1 MGPIS
6 DARDEVPPTDWT
18 IGSHRFDAIAI
29 VIVFVAYSVT
39 LYVARASGVGEALL
53 GGLAN
58 AVPVAL
64 FGGLARRLIL
74 RRLIHGS
81 GLRQVLGHIGLC
93 AAFSVLALW
102 MLTILLGMMN
112 DLSMVSFR
120 VTPFPTRASAWQLLE
135 NATIYGLIAMLAY
148 LQTWRPVK
156 APAST
161 HPASGTD
168 TSELLSS
175 PSDETTR
182 HFIRLGE
189 DILPIDLDRIV
200 CITGADDYTEVTT
213 PDQTHLV
220 KMTLTE
226 FSRTLDPGKFLRVHR
241 SAIVNLHR
249 VARAE
254 SAGGGRMLVHMTTG
268 QTIKASRAG
277 SQLLRTRIL

>member
-1 MGPIS
+1 M
-6 DARDEVPPTDWT
+6 
-18 IGSHRFDAIAI
+18 AIT
-29 VIVFVAYSVT
+29 IVFVAYSVT

-64 FGGLARRLIL
+64 FGSLARRVIL
-74 RRLIHGS
+74 RRLMHGS
-81 GLRQVLGHIGLC
+81 GLRQTLGHIGLC
-93 AAFSVLALW
+93 VAFSVLALW

-148 LQTWRPVK
+148 LQAWRPVA
-156 APAST
+156 APSSAN
-161 HPASGTD
+161 PASGAEKP
-168 TSELLSS
+168 TSPPE
-175 PSDETTR
+175 ETTR

-200 CITGADDYTEVTT
+200 CITGADDYAEVTT

-220 KMTLTE
+220 KMTLAE

-277 SQLLRTRIL
+277 SKLLRTRIL